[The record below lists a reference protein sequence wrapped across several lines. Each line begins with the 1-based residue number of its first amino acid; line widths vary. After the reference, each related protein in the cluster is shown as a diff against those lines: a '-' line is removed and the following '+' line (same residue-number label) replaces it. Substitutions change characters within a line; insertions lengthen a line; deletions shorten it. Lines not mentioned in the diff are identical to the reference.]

1 MQSPGTPAT
10 RPFNLA
16 SVPTIVRG
24 ARGMRALVE
33 FAPKPTSPERVVAGV
48 VTRLDTGEVSFT
60 CAIDGRRVEHAFGD
74 TGAALYAI
82 ALKLCESLAQHWQT
96 DPDATAWHPPFS
108 GARLAD
114 LSRFSGRNA
123 SESQHLMLNR
133 SSAIHTLLQSYDIK
147 QIIQPKGIV
156 ERIKSVV
163 SSDPNNKYLVPR
175 FGRELTLGDELQSL
189 KVDFL
194 GTHFACYFLQISD
207 KTRGL
212 EANTERALARLYS
225 LQALRKFIQKPR
237 KSLGLLD
244 DERPDAFELMMIGDR
259 TSTVQRRAIYQ
270 VEAMADKG
278 QIRALAIPTVRDAAD
293 HVASKERRVA

>member
-24 ARGMRALVE
+24 ARGMRALVD

-96 DPDATAWHPPFS
+96 HPDATAWHPPFS
-108 GARLAD
+108 GAKLAD

-123 SESQHLMLNR
+123 AEAQHLMLNR
-133 SSAIHTLLQSYDIK
+133 SSAMHTLLQSYEIP
-147 QIIQPKGIV
+147 QATRATGIV
-156 ERIKSVV
+156 ERVRSAV
-163 SSDPNNKYLVPR
+163 SKDPNIKYLTKR
-175 FGRELTLGDELQSL
+175 FSRELPLGNQALPL

-194 GTHFACYFLQISD
+194 GQHFACYFLQIS
-207 KTRGL
+207 
-212 EANTERALARLYS
+212 ERTKGMEMNVDRAFGKLYE
-225 LQALRKFIQKPR
+225 LQALRKFIKKP
-237 KSLGLLD
+237 KKAMGLLE
-244 DERPDAFELMMIGDR
+244 DERPEAFELLMVGDR
-259 TSTVQRRAIYQ
+259 NNVIQRRAMYQ
-270 VEAMADKG
+270 VEALADKG
-278 QIRALAIPTVRDAAD
+278 QVMARVVPSVHAAAEHLAQ
-293 HVASKERRVA
+293 KERLAA